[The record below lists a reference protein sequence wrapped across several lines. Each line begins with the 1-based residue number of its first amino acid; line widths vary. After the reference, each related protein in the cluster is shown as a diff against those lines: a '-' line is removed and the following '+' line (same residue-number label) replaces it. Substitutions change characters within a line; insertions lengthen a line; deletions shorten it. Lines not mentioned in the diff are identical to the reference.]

1 MMRAMNVRT
10 LFRLLL
16 AVLVAVGLTVAP
28 VSASAAAEHS
38 MAAATMQMADMPDM
52 AADMPCCPD
61 KQKSSDCKDC
71 PLVAICMLSALPAKP
86 SADAAVIRF
95 PFHQRLRS
103 FDDVIVDGLVRPPP
117 DRPPR
122 LLV

>member
-1 MMRAMNVRT
+1 MRAVNVRK

-16 AVLVAVGLTVAP
+16 AVLVTAGLTFAP
-28 VSASAAAEHS
+28 ITTSTAAEHS

-52 AADMPCCPD
+52 AGDMPCCPN
-61 KQKSSDCKDC
+61 KQKSGDCQDC

-86 SADAAVIRF
+86 STDAVVIRL
-95 PFHQRLRS
+95 PSHQRLRA
-103 FDDVIVDGLVRPPP
+103 FDDMIADGLVRPPP